1 MHFDSFGQWLR
12 DGLLP
17 AILIVLGAE
26 LLARFVRWI
35 TGKYRSDLDA
45 QAHEQVEQSHVVPE
59 NLKRSQAV
67 TQALSW
73 ALVSTAYF
81 VAGVLALGQVG
92 LPLTTLIAP
101 AAAVGVALGVG
112 AQQLVSDLVA
122 GFFLFSER
130 QFGIGDLVRLSV
142 PGDVDGVTGTVEELN
157 LRATKLRTASGELVV
172 VPNSALRQVTN
183 LSKDW
188 SQVVLDI
195 PVPTSADFAEATA
208 ALQKAAASMKQ
219 DRQWTGMLMGD
230 AVVAGAD
237 TIDVDSV
244 ALRLV
249 IRTLPGKQ
257 LDVSQELRLRCARA
271 LHEAGVGA
279 PVAKNV
285 AVAG

>member
-1 MHFDSFGQWLR
+1 MHFDTVGQWLR

-17 AILIVLGAE
+17 AALIILAAE
-26 LLARFVRWI
+26 LIARFVRWI
-35 TGKYRSDLDA
+35 TGIYRRDLDA
-45 QAHEQVEQSHVVPE
+45 QARETTEEKQVVPE
-59 NLKRSQAV
+59 AIKRSQAV
-67 TQALSW
+67 TQAVSW
-73 ALVSTAYF
+73 ALVSTGYF
-81 VAGVLALGQVG
+81 VAGVLALGQIG

-112 AQQLVSDLVA
+112 AQQLVSDVLA

-142 PGDVDGVTGTVEELN
+142 PGDVDGVSGTVEELN

-188 SQVVLDI
+188 SRVVLDI
-195 PVPTSADFAEATA
+195 PVPTSARLEDATA
-208 ALQKAAASMKQ
+208 ALQQAAVSMGQ
-219 DRQWTGMLMGD
+219 DPEWAGILVGD

-244 ALRLV
+244 SLRLV
-249 IRTLPGKQ
+249 IRTLPGRQ

-271 LHEAGVGA
+271 LHDAGIGA
-279 PVAKNV
+279 PPAKDA
-285 AVAG
+285 AVAR

>member
-1 MHFDSFGQWLR
+1 MHFDTVGQWLR

-17 AILIVLGAE
+17 AALIILAAE
-26 LLARFVRWI
+26 LIARFVRWI
-35 TGKYRSDLDA
+35 TGIYRRDLDA
-45 QAHEQVEQSHVVPE
+45 QARETTEEKQVVPE
-59 NLKRSQAV
+59 AIKRSQAV
-67 TQALSW
+67 TQAVSW
-73 ALVSTAYF
+73 ALVSTGYF
-81 VAGVLALGQVG
+81 VAGVLALEQIG

-112 AQQLVSDLVA
+112 AQQLVSDVLA

-142 PGDVDGVTGTVEELN
+142 PGDVDGVSGTVEELN

-188 SQVVLDI
+188 SRVVLDI
-195 PVPTSADFAEATA
+195 PVPTSARLEDATA
-208 ALQKAAASMKQ
+208 ALQQAAVSMGQ
-219 DRQWTGMLMGD
+219 DPEWAGMLVGD

-244 ALRLV
+244 SLRLV
-249 IRTLPGKQ
+249 IRTLPGRQ

-271 LHEAGVGA
+271 LHDAGIGA
-279 PVAKNV
+279 PPAKDA
-285 AVAG
+285 AVAR